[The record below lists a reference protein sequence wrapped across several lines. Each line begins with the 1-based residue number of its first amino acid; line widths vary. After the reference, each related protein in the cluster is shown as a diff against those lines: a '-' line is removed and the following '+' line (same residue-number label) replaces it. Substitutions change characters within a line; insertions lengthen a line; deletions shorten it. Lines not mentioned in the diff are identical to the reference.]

1 MKISVH
7 RFVGIIFS
15 AAFLLFA
22 LILCVPFLKVQAAGS
37 TNLLEN
43 PGAEEGDLS
52 GWIDAEQESTGEGTF
67 SVLDE
72 YVWGSSVLDPCKGDY
87 FFFAGVTPWNYIYQ
101 DVDVRDFPD
110 GTVFTLSGYMN
121 GWETGHGDYSY
132 LQLDFLNRR
141 GRILNSANVCEESI
155 EGWDFYSV
163 SLEKPEGAVTVR
175 VSLIAERNSGSDC
188 DSYFDEISL
197 TADIKETEF
206 EEVEEDKGTE
216 EQDQDVNSYEV
227 LWSNFNSGAVQNGA
241 PVSVT
246 LDVYTDVKIQAI
258 TTYHWNKGNGELPGS
273 ISIWE
278 NGDEIGSWD
287 ASARPGSGA
296 DNVYWDVF
304 PDIVLEGGH
313 KYDFVDSS
321 PMTWSC
327 NEESEYE
334 GFLEIRGTHDLSDE
348 ELPQREGRSE
358 TAEESVRKIE
368 GREVVEET
376 SGYYRLRTQQRRKES
391 IEIIDEEYPEDIEE
405 NYSLWWG
412 YDDEPGTSG
421 ESAYISWDDEE
432 AALTASLFKS
442 GNYFGDIDVQDIS
455 ELNKMN
461 GSVLYK
467 QQENGEY
474 EVLPEVNAAIVS
486 VGNALNDTS
495 YHTVRL
501 KFFVEGDEIVL
512 KKGEYGVVL
521 DIYTNGHHET
531 VLDGDPFFF
540 EVENDV
546 EFDRNDREEKKGIE
560 WLSGRF
566 SNMDKAAYTRI
577 RTEKGDTWP
586 VEIIDEE
593 YPEDIEENYSL
604 WWGYDDEPG
613 TSGESAYI
621 SWDDEE
627 AALTASL
634 FKSGNYF
641 GDIDVQDI
649 SELNKMNGSVL
660 YKQQENGEYEVLPE
674 VNAAI
679 VSVGNA
685 LNDTSYH
692 TVRLKFFVEGDEIIL
707 HKGKYAI
714 MLDIYTNGHHKTV
727 LDGEPFFFTVEE
739 DEGFEADPS
748 VNAVTG
754 GDWEHYPS
762 GEWMYIKEDGT
773 YAKDCWVESEGQ
785 YFCIDHSGYL
795 LKDNYFSDGFRTD
808 EFGIWDGN
816 TERSSKDVEPLEDVV
831 YGADPCWIFEYS
843 HTQNGKRH
851 YTVTES
857 YSFGYERTFDMIPL
871 GRSCYLLESEEDSE
885 ISLHM
890 FVSADQESVTISECC
905 ATDIFEIEE

>member
-287 ASARPGSGA
+287 ASARPGSGT

-474 EVLPEVNAAIVS
+474 EALAEVNAAIVS
-486 VGNALNDTS
+486 VGNALD
-495 YHTVRL
+495 
-501 KFFVEGDEIVL
+501 
-512 KKGEYGVVL
+512 
-521 DIYTNGHHET
+521 
-531 VLDGDPFFF
+531 
-540 EVENDV
+540 
-546 EFDRNDREEKKGIE
+546 
-560 WLSGRF
+560 
-566 SNMDKAAYTRI
+566 
-577 RTEKGDTWP
+577 
-586 VEIIDEE
+586 
-593 YPEDIEENYSL
+593 
-604 WWGYDDEPG
+604 
-613 TSGESAYI
+613 
-621 SWDDEE
+621 
-627 AALTASL
+627 
-634 FKSGNYF
+634 
-641 GDIDVQDI
+641 
-649 SELNKMNGSVL
+649 
-660 YKQQENGEYEVLPE
+660 
-674 VNAAI
+674 
-679 VSVGNA
+679 
-685 LNDTSYH
+685 DTSYH